1 MTDGKDEMRKLYE
14 DSQENQQQSENR
26 ESSGES
32 SVDDPSNV
40 KEEWAHLAM
49 YVPPEL
55 ATEYHE
61 FADNLDARSK
71 LKEQGGLD
79 KNREFNRTV
88 VEFVL
93 ENREAI
99 AEEMN
104 LSKDDINI

>member
-1 MTDGKDEMRKLYE
+1 MTDDSNDELRKRFE
-14 DSQENQQQSENR
+14 STQQDEQPSDVPDS
-26 ESSGES
+26 
-32 SVDDPSNV
+32 DDEPSNV
-40 KEEWAHLAM
+40 KEDWAHLAM

-71 LKEQGGLD
+71 LLGNGGVD

-93 ENREAI
+93 ENREEI
-99 AEEMN
+99 AEQMD
-104 LSKDDINI
+104 LSKDKIDF